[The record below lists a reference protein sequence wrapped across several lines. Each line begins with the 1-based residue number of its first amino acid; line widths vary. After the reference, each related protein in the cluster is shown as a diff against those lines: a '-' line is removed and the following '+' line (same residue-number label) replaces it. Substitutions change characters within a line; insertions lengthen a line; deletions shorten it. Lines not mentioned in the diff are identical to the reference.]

1 MNSTRSRTPDELRE
15 IFEFAERTN
24 TDPLMAIYEAGRLDA
39 SPSRK
44 PPQRYRSLL
53 DRRLPVHLRQRSIR
67 ILSAVASLNGIN
79 VDTLLAKSWKGSG
92 EGGRPI
98 SEAMWCLRR
107 TGMSFPAISIA
118 CKRADHTTAMDGCR
132 RVEARFAVEAELRET
147 LNGIVAAAMDGEE
160 EADVGTRMLRSVA

>member
-1 MNSTRSRTPDELRE
+1 MSATRTRTPDELRA
-15 IFEFAERTN
+15 IAEFAERDN
-24 TDPLMAIYEAGRLDA
+24 RDPLMAIYEAGRLDA

-79 VDTLLAKSWKGSG
+79 VEALLAKSWKGSG

-107 TGMSFPAISIA
+107 TGMSFPAIAIA
-118 CKRADHTTAMDGCR
+118 CKRADHTTAMGGCR
-132 RVEARFAVEAELRET
+132 RVEARFVVEVGLRES
-147 LNGIVAAAMDGEE
+147 LQGIVAAGMDGEE
-160 EADVGTRMLRSVA
+160 EADVGTRTLRSVA